1 MNQSPSERCMQ
12 GYNSE
17 NDYHLYFEE
26 EKLCDDLKA
35 IRFTDEVDRAI
46 CVWVYLLARV
56 HSRCFEKISVDDV
69 EHGWIRIGAKTAYKV
84 NLRISLQTFMIPISN
99 AWECH

>member
-69 EHGWIRIGAKTAYKV
+69 EHGWDRIGAKTAYKV
-84 NLRISLQTFMIPISN
+84 NFRISLQTLMIPISN